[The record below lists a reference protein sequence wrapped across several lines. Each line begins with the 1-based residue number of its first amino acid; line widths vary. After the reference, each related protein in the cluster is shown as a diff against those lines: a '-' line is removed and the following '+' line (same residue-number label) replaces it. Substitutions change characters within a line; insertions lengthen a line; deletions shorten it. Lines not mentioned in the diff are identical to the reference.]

1 MVGMREELMKKAY
14 SEAMK
19 AHKSEKFRLE
29 KSSKDVV
36 IFSFPGSWSVQD
48 WYSKGPFGDTEINQ
62 EFFPSL
68 RSIGKDEFA
77 TVNEAF
83 QERFQSIK
91 DNNPQFEKEVLKAV
105 NKKQVIFTGHSSG
118 GAIAMLATIW
128 LLEKCRKENYPF
140 RPYCVT
146 FGSPLVGNFI
156 FSHALRREN
165 WSNQFIHFVMR
176 YDIVPRVLLAPFS
189 PDPQQKFKQVLDSFK
204 QQSKK
209 GQANTVEEA
218 QSFFKEV
225 MINALKTTSN
235 VASKLKESTN
245 PLLET
250 LEGFIEFSPYR
261 PFGTYI
267 FCNGAGKIVT
277 LKNPDAVLQ
286 FLFYSSQLS
295 SDGDDEAFRR
305 SLSDHFDYAKSL
317 NQQAVVSLD
326 SLEELHRVNMINQA
340 FDEFGVDVKGR
351 LCLLA
356 AEESEKRKERNKN
369 KIDSKKEDMK
379 NALAEIEKY
388 RKMWEGHK
396 VGYYDAFKLQKK
408 QEDFKAN
415 VKRLELAGI
424 WDEIVEMLKKYE
436 LPDNFEGIEEW
447 VELGTR
453 FRRLVEPLDIANFYR
468 HQKNDDS
475 GAYMGD
481 RGRPKRYRY
490 TQRWR
495 EHEKGMKKESSGE
508 SCFWAEVEELLATG
522 ITPETRERTKKLVEQ
537 VEQWEKKKEIESDVF
552 LSETTFVK
560 WWNGLPNE
568 LKRELKSDHIDKI
581 VSGSSSSPGIT
592 MSG

>member
-1 MVGMREELMKKAY
+1 MGSSSSLGDMVGMSEELMNKAY
-14 SEAMK
+14 KEATNK
-19 AHKSEKFRLE
+19 DHKPEKFRLD

-48 WYSKGPFGDTEINQ
+48 WYSKGPFGDTKINQ

-68 RSIGKDEFA
+68 RSIGNDEFA

-83 QERFQSIK
+83 QKRFQSIK
-91 DNNPQFEKEVLKAV
+91 DKNNSQFQDEVLKAV
-105 NKKQVIFTGHSSG
+105 SKKQVIFTGHSSG
-118 GAIAMLATIW
+118 GAIATLATIW

-176 YDIVPRVLLAPFS
+176 YDIVPRVLLS
-189 PDPQQKFKQVLDSFK
+189 PLSGDLQQQFQQVLDSFK

-218 QSFFKEV
+218 QSFFEKV
-225 MINALKTTSN
+225 MINALKTTSH
-235 VASKLKESTN
+235 VACKLKESTN

-250 LEGFIEFSPYR
+250 LEGFIELSPYR

-267 FCNGAGKIVT
+267 FCNGPGKIVT
-277 LKNPDAVLQ
+277 LKNPEAVLQ
-286 FLFYSSQLS
+286 FLFYFSQPS
-295 SDGDDEAFRR
+295 SDRDDEAIRR

-317 NQQAVVSLD
+317 NQQTVVSLD
-326 SLEELHRVNMINQA
+326 SLEELHRVNMINQVYN
-340 FDEFGVDVKGR
+340 EFGDVKGR
-351 LCLLA
+351 LCMLA

-369 KIDSKKEDMK
+369 KFDSKMQDIEK
-379 NALAEIEKY
+379 ALVEIEQY

-396 VGYYDAFKLQKK
+396 VGYYNGFKLQEK
-408 QEDFKAN
+408 QDDFKAN

-436 LPDNFEGIEEW
+436 LPDNFEGIKEW
-447 VELGTR
+447 VKLGTR

-468 HQKNDDS
+468 HQKNDDA
-475 GAYMGD
+475 GAYMD
-481 RGRPKRYRY
+481 KGRPKRYRY

-495 EHEKGMKKESSGE
+495 EHEEGMKKESSGE
-508 SCFWAEVEELLATG
+508 SCFWAEVEDLLAKG
-522 ITPETRERTKKLVEQ
+522 ITPDTYGRAKGVVEQ
-537 VEQWEKKKEIESDVF
+537 VEQWDKNKEIERDVF
-552 LSETTFVK
+552 LSETTFAK
-560 WWNGLPNE
+560 WWNGLPI
-568 LKRELKSDHIDKI
+568 ELKSPYIGQI
-581 VSGSSSSPGIT
+581 LSG
-592 MSG
+592 

>member
-1 MVGMREELMKKAY
+1 MVGMSEELMKKAY

-19 AHKSEKFRLE
+19 AHKSETFRLDN

-48 WYSKGPFGDTEINQ
+48 WYSKGPFGATEINQ

-68 RSIGKDEFA
+68 RSIGNNEFA

-83 QERFQSIK
+83 QERFKLIMDKSQL
-91 DNNPQFEKEVLKAV
+91 QKEVLNAV

-156 FSHALRREN
+156 FSHALRREK

-176 YDIVPRVLLAPFS
+176 YDIVPRVLLS
-189 PDPQQKFKQVLDSFK
+189 PLSGDLQQQFQQVLDSFK

-209 GQANTVEEA
+209 GQANIVEEA
-218 QSFFKEV
+218 PSFFKEV
-225 MINALKTTSN
+225 MINALKTTSH
-235 VASKLKESTN
+235 VACKLKESTN

-267 FCNGAGKIVT
+267 FCNGPGNIVT

-286 FLFYSSQLS
+286 FLFYFSQPS
-295 SDGDDEAFRR
+295 SDRDDEAIRR

-317 NQQAVVSLD
+317 NQQPVVSLD

-356 AEESEKRKERNKN
+356 AGESEKRKERNKN
-369 KIDSKKEDMK
+369 KIDSKEDMK
-379 NALAEIEKY
+379 NALAEIETY

-415 VKRLELAGI
+415 VKRLELGI
-424 WDEIVEMLKKYE
+424 K
-436 LPDNFEGIEEW
+436 EW
-447 VELGTR
+447 VDLGTG
-453 FRRLVEPLDIANFYR
+453 FRRLVEPLDIANFYQ

-475 GAYMGD
+475 GAYMGN

-495 EHEKGMKKESSGE
+495 EHEKGMEKDSSGE

-522 ITPETRERTKKLVEQ
+522 ITPETSERAQKLVKQ
-537 VEQWEKKKEIESDVF
+537 VEQWVEKEEIESDVF
-552 LSETTFVK
+552 LSKTTFVK
-560 WWNGLPNE
+560 WWNGLPI
-568 LKRELKSDHIDKI
+568 KSDQIDKI
-581 VSGSSSSPGIT
+581 VSDSSSSPAVT